1 MKWNGTILWRFAVL
15 GLFAS
20 LVPLGLHALDKHD
33 KVDTDRSLAIRSGK
47 SITAPDSWFPPEP
60 VKSGLINTLSPT
72 PQ

>member
-20 LVPLGLHALDKHD
+20 LVPLGLHALD
-33 KVDTDRSLAIRSGK
+33 SLAIRSGK